1 MSGRDVNDRDKRS
14 RERRRRDRRGRDKR
28 SRDRRGREKRERD
41 RGELCRLQQKDNTL
55 KYPCAVATSTVV
67 LTKPGLP
74 HLQISIA
81 CSMQKWREKVL
92 NLTM

>member
-14 RERRRRDRRGRDKR
+14 RDSRGRDRRGSDKR
-28 SRDRRGREKRERD
+28 SRD
-41 RGELCRLQQKDNTL
+41 RGELCRLQRKGNTL
-55 KYPCAVATSTVV
+55 CCIATSTVV

-81 CSMQKWREKVL
+81 CSMQKRREKVC
-92 NLTM
+92 